1 MSPDNEEKSLFFK
14 FKKKTEAAAPAAA
27 PKPAPAAAPKPA
39 PAAAPAAA
47 PKAAPAP
54 APAAAAGSESGKT
67 AALEAAVNE
76 IKAKLSALTAPK
88 PEAPAPPPPPPP
100 PAISPL
106 DDLKRELA
114 GAADGVKRA
123 VAAEAEFAVR
133 MERAE
138 NLIAELKVLVASQ
151 QAQLNKYAEQK
162 QVADGLSEYLRDL
175 ITRLNTRLAETE
187 NALHLSLSEMSARL
201 TGNEAVYGKKFS
213 DAESLLKKNVGG
225 EIAALDANVKK
236 LRESVVWLADEFK
249 IVMERKIRALEG
261 KYSAFEAIA
270 RRMDTIDAALK
281 KGGKID
287 H

>member
-1 MSPDNEEKSLFFK
+1 M
-14 FKKKTEAAAPAAA
+14 
-27 PKPAPAAAPKPA
+27 
-39 PAAAPAAA
+39 
-47 PKAAPAP
+47 
-54 APAAAAGSESGKT
+54 
-67 AALEAAVNE
+67 NE

-88 PEAPAPPPPPPP
+88 PEVPAPPPPPPP
-100 PAISPL
+100 PAITPL

-175 ITRLNTRLAETE
+175 TTRLNTRLAETE
-187 NALHLSLSEMSARL
+187 NAMHLSLSEMSARL

-261 KYSAFEAIA
+261 KYAAFEAIA

-287 H
+287 Q